1 VSQLV
6 VCLCAYGPKVDR
18 RRALALA
25 GAAAASGRDVLVLED
40 FCAVA
45 AGKAP
50 RGNIGED
57 PTLVGCRPRALKAL
71 LMAAKIR
78 GEAKDLAQIE
88 TEYPDA
94 APYTGE
100 IISYDNAWRAWFPV
114 IDLDCCVQCGK
125 CRDYCLFGVY
135 QSHGEIKVAHPDHCK
150 NNCPACARICPAGA
164 IIFAKHPDAPV
175 DGAEAETP
183 AATAPA
189 AGLSEQLRRRRQ
201 ERKSIFKDRKE

>member
-1 VSQLV
+1 MSQLV
-6 VCLCAYGPKVDR
+6 ICLCAYGPKVDR

-25 GAAAASGRDVLVLED
+25 GAAAAAGRDVLVVED

-50 RGNIGED
+50 GDLIGEN
-57 PTLVGCRPRALKAL
+57 PTLAGCRPRALKAL
-71 LMAAKIR
+71 LTAAKIH
-78 GEAKDLAQIE
+78 GEAKDFAQLE
-88 TEYPDA
+88 AEYPDA

-100 IISYDNAWRAWFPV
+100 IVKYDNLWRAWFPV
-114 IDLDCCVQCGK
+114 MDLDRCTQCGK

-135 QSHGEIKVAHPDHCK
+135 QAHGEIKVANPDHCK

-175 DGAEAETP
+175 DGAEAETAAPGP
-183 AATAPA
+183 AAE
-189 AGLSEQLRRRRQ
+189 LSEQLRARREQ
-201 ERKSIFKDRKE
+201 RKSIFKDRKE